1 VRIGSVLALGTRQ
14 MSIPTPGGFLKLAWC
29 LIAGHDDHVLRAP
42 DRLRLRCSHCGRT
55 TAGWELSNGPTLQ
68 DERIDRLRKRSA
80 LEPVMR
86 RALGRS
92 QLTRS

>member
-1 VRIGSVLALGTRQ
+1 MT
-14 MSIPTPGGFLKLAWC
+14 IPTPGGFLKIGWC
-29 LIAGHDDHVLRAP
+29 LVAGHDDRVIRAP
-42 DRLRLRCSHCGRT
+42 DRLQLRCDHCGRT
-55 TAGWELSNGPTLQ
+55 TAGWELSNGRTLQ
-68 DERIDRLRKRSA
+68 NERTERATKWSV